1 MAINVDSGNMT
12 ETRTQEPPGHTPCLV
27 RLTIT
32 HVLLEHVCSSRDPE
46 AEDSVGQLFLV
57 HFERPKGLTR

>member
-1 MAINVDSGNMT
+1 MT

-57 HFERPKGLTR
+57 HFERLKGFTR